1 MFGSQKYNEAKMH
14 HVKDLSSEIFVRDQ
28 KTALLASAIRI
39 QQVKSPQPF
48 QLPYLER
55 LSESKDQKSQNI
67 IPAINFHRNEAS
79 NFKNEAVR
87 LSLNGSVEVIRAKKV
102 SGNLPV

>member
-1 MFGSQKYNEAKMH
+1 
-14 HVKDLSSEIFVRDQ
+14 
-28 KTALLASAIRI
+28 
-39 QQVKSPQPF
+39 VKSPQPF

-67 IPAINFHRNEAS
+67 ITQGINFQKQDPI

-102 SGNLPV
+102 SAGIPDFKNLQPHKSPMLIRQRPYFNVSKFD